1 MCICYSTPVF
11 IYYLLIC
18 LFLKIGFFFFYVA
31 KAVIELLSLCLYLW
45 VLDLQWSPVNWLIY
59 VFILLIL
66 VFFEASGLLSS
77 DTLVW

>member
-1 MCICYSTPVF
+1 MHLLLYPCI
-11 IYYLLIC
+11 YLLFIE
-18 LFLKIGFFFFYVA
+18 LFVFKDRVFFFYVA